1 MADTYTVKTYTEEE
15 LQGLDD
21 KDKEITRE
29 CTQDFSE
36 KFTIRKLEARIAVC
50 DEQIE
55 KLTATKSSF
64 QVKIDAAKAKLDE

>member
-1 MADTYTVKTYTEEE
+1 MADKYTVKTYTEEE
-15 LQGLDD
+15 LQSLDD
-21 KDKEITRE
+21 KDKEITKE

-36 KFTIRKLEARIAVC
+36 KFTIRKLETRIAVC